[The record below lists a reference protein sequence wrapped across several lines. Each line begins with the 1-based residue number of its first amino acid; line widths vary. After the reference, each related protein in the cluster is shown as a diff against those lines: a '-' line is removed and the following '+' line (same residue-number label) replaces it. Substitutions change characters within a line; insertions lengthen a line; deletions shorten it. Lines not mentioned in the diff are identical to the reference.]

1 MALQITEENFEAE
14 VLNATKPVLLDF
26 WAEWCGPCRMITPII
41 DQLAMEMA
49 NEAVIA
55 KVNVDSSPEL
65 ASRYGVRT
73 IPTLLFLKG
82 GEVRDTV
89 IGAGTAKYA
98 LAAKLRA
105 LA

>member
-14 VLNATKPVLLDF
+14 VLKATKPVLLDF

-41 DQLAMEMA
+41 EQLATEMA
-49 NEAVIA
+49 DVAVVA
-55 KVNVDSSPEL
+55 KVNVDSSPGL

-73 IPTLLFLKG
+73 IPTLVFLKG
-82 GEVRDTV
+82 GEIMDTV
-89 IGAGTAKYA
+89 IGAGTPKDT

>member
-1 MALQITEENFEAE
+1 MALQITEENFETE
-14 VLNATKPVLLDF
+14 VLKATKPVLLDF

-41 DQLAMEMA
+41 EQLATEMA
-49 NEAVIA
+49 DVAVVA
-55 KVNVDSSPEL
+55 KVNVDSSPGL

-73 IPTLLFLKG
+73 IPTLVFLKG
-82 GEVRDTV
+82 GEIMDTV
-89 IGAGTAKYA
+89 IGAGTPKDT